1 MELLI
6 MYLFTFITSISVE
19 IANELRIFKDVTDA
33 GYKIDFEKLSEFM
46 KKVNPETQ
54 KKFLNCF

>member
-1 MELLI
+1 

-19 IANELRIFKDVTDA
+19 IANELRIFKDVADA

-54 KKFLNCF
+54 KNF